1 MSLFDLLR
9 FSLENLRRTKL
20 RTLLTTLGVIIG
32 IGALVSMVSFG
43 AGLQRNVTETF
54 AANDLFT
61 TLRVFP
67 VKMKIEEALSGNLA
81 GAMDGMQQK
90 TRALDDS
97 ALALIAA
104 MPEVAIVFPENT
116 FPVRVRF
123 LGRETNTTL
132 RCLPAAMGAYKPY
145 DKMGWGAFFTSDSAH
160 EVILSY
166 YTLGQLHLSLDPA
179 EKDSAETRRTHRH
192 IPVDSLIG
200 AEIEVIT
207 SVFDLGQALGLSSNG
222 QAPFSERVTRL
233 RIAGIR
239 PKPHAFSSPQTE
251 GGILAPMVTG
261 KKIPRFVFTSMW
273 NMLSRRNQATEG
285 YDVLYV
291 RLKKLSDLGPVR
303 KRLQALN
310 FSVFA
315 LADQFDEI
323 RRGFLMI
330 DMALGA
336 VGAIALIVASLG
348 IINTMVMS
356 ILERTREI
364 GVMKAVGASGRQ
376 IQSIFFFEAGVIG
389 GLGGCLGVAL
399 GWLVSR
405 LANWIANIWM
415 ARQGGAGAEIDFFY
429 LPIWL
434 IVGALLFSLLVSLLA
449 GWYPA
454 ARASRINPVEALRHD

>member
-1 MSLFDLLR
+1 MNLFDLLC

-43 AGLQRNVTETF
+43 VGLQRNVTEAFT
-54 AANDLFT
+54 ANDLFT

-67 VKMKIEEALSGNLA
+67 VKMKIEEAMSGNLA
-81 GAMDGMQQK
+81 GAMNGMQQK

-116 FPVRVRF
+116 FPVKIRLF
-123 LGRETNTTL
+123 GRETNTNL
-132 RCLPAAMGAYKPY
+132 RCLPAAMGAFKPY
-145 DKMGWGAFFTSDSAH
+145 DKMGWGAFFSSDSAPD
-160 EVILSY
+160 VIISY
-166 YTLGQLHLSLDPA
+166 STLAQLNLSLEPL
-179 EKDSAETRRTHRH
+179 ETDSADLRRPLRH
-192 IPVDSLIG
+192 IPADSLLG
-200 AEIEVIT
+200 AEMEVIT
-207 SVFDLGQALGLSSNG
+207 SVLDLGQATGMGLNG
-222 QAPFSERVTRL
+222 PAPFSEQVTRL

-239 PKPHAFSSPQTE
+239 PKPHAFSSPQAE
-251 GGILAPMVTG
+251 GGILVPFATG
-261 KKIPRFVFTSMW
+261 KRIPRFAFTSMW
-273 NMLSRRNQATEG
+273 DLLRRSQAPEG
-285 YDVLYV
+285 YNVLYV
-291 RLKKLSDLGPVR
+291 RLKKLADLGPVR
-303 KRLQALN
+303 KRLQELN
-310 FSVFA
+310 FSVFS
-315 LADQFDEI
+315 LADQFEEI

-336 VGAIALIVASLG
+336 VGTIALIVASLG

-389 GLGGCLGVAL
+389 VLGGCLGVVL

-405 LANWIANIWM
+405 LANWIANIWV
-415 ARQGGAGAEIDFFY
+415 AHQGGAGGEIDFFY
-429 LPIWL
+429 LPLWL
-434 IVGALLFSLLVSLLA
+434 IAGALLFSLLVSLLA

-454 ARASRINPVEALRHD
+454 TRASRINPVAALRHD

>member
-1 MSLFDLLR
+1 MNLLDVLR
-9 FSLENLRRTKL
+9 FSLENLRRSKL

-32 IGALVSMVSFG
+32 IGALFSMVSFG
-43 AGLQRNVTETF
+43 VGLQRNVTEAFT
-54 AANDLFT
+54 ANDLFT

-67 VKMKIEEALSGNLA
+67 VKMKIEEAMSGNLA
-81 GAMDGMQQK
+81 GAMNGMQQK

-97 ALALIAA
+97 AVALIAA

-116 FPVRVRF
+116 FPVRIRF
-123 LGRETNTTL
+123 LGRETNTNL
-132 RCLPAAMGAYKPY
+132 RCLPAAMGAFKPY
-145 DKMGWGAFFTSDSAH
+145 DRMGWGAFFTSDSAQ
-160 EVILSY
+160 EAILSY
-166 YTLGQLHLSLDPA
+166 STLGQLDLSVEPI
-179 EKDSAETRRTHRH
+179 EKDSAHVRRTLRRV
-192 IPVDSLIG
+192 PADSLLG

-207 SVFDLGQALGLSSNG
+207 SVLDLGQTMGMSGNG
-222 QAPFSERVTRL
+222 RLPFSEQVTRL

-239 PKPHAFSSPQTE
+239 PKPYAFSSPQTE
-251 GGILAPMVTG
+251 GGILVPLATG
-261 KKIPRFVFTSMW
+261 KRIPRFAFTSMW
-273 NMLSRRNQATEG
+273 SLLRRSQAPEG
-285 YDVLYV
+285 YEVLYV
-291 RLKKLSDLGPVR
+291 RLKKLDDLGSVR
-303 KRLQALN
+303 KRLEELK

-315 LADQFDEI
+315 LADQFEEI

-336 VGAIALIVASLG
+336 VGTIALIVASLG

-376 IQSIFFFEAGVIG
+376 IQAIFFFEAGVIG
-389 GLGGCLGVAL
+389 LWGGSLGVVL

-405 LANWIANIWM
+405 LANWIANIWV
-415 ARQGGAGAEIDFFY
+415 AHQGGAGGEIDFFY

-434 IVGALLFSLLVSLLA
+434 IAGALLFSLLVSLLA

-454 ARASRINPVEALRHD
+454 TRASRINPVAALRHD